1 MLTTTTNTLSRR
13 SASIIARHLSSGS
26 FQKTDV
32 KKQADAVTA
41 TATSTTTMEETES
54 TKESSTTTSN
64 GMLNRFI
71 ITAEVTISK
80 IFPAGFGWQSS
91 SVVAGDLGFEAD
103 TLNFALTTGFGD
115 ALGVLGGHT
124 AYYAL
129 KKAAKVD
136 ASIDMKREV
145 HTGILLG
152 AAAFCSGTAWQPIV
166 NALQGA
172 ELPFGGV
179 FWGTWVSLLV

>member
-1 MLTTTTNTLSRR
+1 M
-13 SASIIARHLSSGS
+13 
-26 FQKTDV
+26 
-32 KKQADAVTA
+32 
-41 TATSTTTMEETES
+41 
-54 TKESSTTTSN
+54 
-64 GMLNRFI
+64 
-71 ITAEVTISK
+71 
-80 IFPAGFGWQSS
+80 
-91 SVVAGDLGFEAD
+91 AGDLGFEAD